1 MNYRIPEIPEYCRN
15 LKSVLEGIPKELWY
29 IFLPESE
36 DDMAM
41 LEADI
46 LAQQKRDLER
56 NKVMAIQ
63 KICGFMLRPNESLR
77 DVVAQAKRAGLSED
91 EFPRD
96 HRSDNPNSR

>member
-1 MNYRIPEIPEYCRN
+1 MNYQIPQYCRN
-15 LKSVLEGIPKELWY
+15 LKAMLDGLPEELLY
-29 IFLPESE
+29 IFIPES
-36 DDMAM
+36 DDEMAM

-56 NKVMAIQ
+56 NRVMAIQ
-63 KICGFMLRPNESLR
+63 KICGFALRPNESLR
-77 DVVAQAKRAGLSED
+77 DVVARAKRAGLSED

>member
-1 MNYRIPEIPEYCRN
+1 MSYRIPEIPEYCRY
-15 LKSVLEGIPKELWY
+15 LKLMLDGIPRELWY

-46 LAQQKRDLER
+46 LAQEKRDLER
-56 NKVMAIQ
+56 NRVMAIQ
-63 KICGFMLRPNESLR
+63 KICGFALRPNESLR
-77 DVVAQAKRAGLSED
+77 DVVARAKQAGLSED

-96 HRSDNPNSR
+96 HRTDNPNSR